1 MTAESTPNHR
11 RELRART
18 LLSGK
23 IVYGAR
29 GEFTQDCLIRDLSD
43 GGARLKLSEAAQVPD
58 RFQLIL
64 ISAGEAREARV
75 AWRDHPQ
82 VGVAFGTKRDL
93 KDASDPSTSQLR
105 RLWLEMAGR

>member
-1 MTAESTPNHR
+1 MNAESTPNHR

-23 IVYGAR
+23 IVYGPR
-29 GEFTQDCLIRDLSD
+29 DEFTLDCVIRDLSD
-43 GGARLKLSEAAQVPD
+43 GGARLKLTGGAQVPD

-64 ISAGEAREARV
+64 ISAGEARDATV

-82 VGVAFGTKRDL
+82 IGVAFGAKRDL
-93 KDASDPSTSQLR
+93 KDAADPAASMLR
-105 RLWLEMAGR
+105 RLWLDVAGR